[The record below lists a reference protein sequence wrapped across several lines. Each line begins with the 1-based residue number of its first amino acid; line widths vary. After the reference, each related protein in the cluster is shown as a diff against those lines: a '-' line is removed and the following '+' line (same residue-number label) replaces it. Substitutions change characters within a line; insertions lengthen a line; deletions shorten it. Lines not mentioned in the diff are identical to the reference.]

1 MSVSTQGLRA
11 SGNDRPSTAP
21 TPTRTPAAHTAA
33 VSHGLERGYAP
44 NHVGEVGGVSPP
56 FSMLLGSGTGQAQAQ
71 AQVQVPPPPVPKK
84 SPERYLGYTN
94 GRPKTRPVVGG
105 EENRTRQLIRGDG
118 FDGGDGVYAGVFPF
132 VFFFFAKLGFV
143 C

>member
-1 MSVSTQGLRA
+1 MSVSTHGLRA

-33 VSHGLERGYAP
+33 MSHGLERGYAP

-56 FSMLLGSGTGQAQAQ
+56 FSTLLGSGTGQA
-71 AQVQVPPPPVPKK
+71 PPPVPKK

-94 GRPKTRPVVGG
+94 GRPKTQPAVVGG
-105 EENRTRQLIRGDG
+105 EENRTRLIRGNG
-118 FDGGDGVYAGVFPF
+118 FDGGDGVYAGVFLLF
-132 VFFFFAKLGFV
+132 IYFCEIGVCLLKVGFSYWL
-143 C
+143 